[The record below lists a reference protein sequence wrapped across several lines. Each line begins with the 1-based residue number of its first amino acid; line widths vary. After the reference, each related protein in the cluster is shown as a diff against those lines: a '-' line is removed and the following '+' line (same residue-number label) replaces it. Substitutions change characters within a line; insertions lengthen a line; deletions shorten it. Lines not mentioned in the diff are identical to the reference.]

1 MHNKKRKL
9 IINIAIMLI
18 IISPIF
24 ILNTTHAEET
34 NESFNLTLKEEIIE
48 NDENKEVIIHTYL
61 DEINI
66 EKGIM
71 VYQAKINYDENI
83 FEDLEIEGT
92 EEWNTPTVKNNK
104 LIGYSKNGKT
114 INDPGEL
121 FVIKLKVKENVKDTE
136 TNIEIADM
144 QVANT
149 QNLVKSTKNYEAKV
163 QIEGLNNSNTL
174 LVFLITIA
182 IILIL
187 ANIFVIKRIKKKH
200 RK

>member
-1 MHNKKRKL
+1 
-9 IINIAIMLI
+9 
-18 IISPIF
+18 
-24 ILNTTHAEET
+24 
-34 NESFNLTLKEEIIE
+34 
-48 NDENKEVIIHTYL
+48 
-61 DEINI
+61 
-66 EKGIM
+66 
-71 VYQAKINYDENI
+71 
-83 FEDLEIEGT
+83 
-92 EEWNTPTVKNNK
+92 
-104 LIGYSKNGKT
+104 
-114 INDPGEL
+114 
-121 FVIKLKVKENVKDTE
+121 
-136 TNIEIADM
+136 M

>member
-34 NESFNLTLKEEIIE
+34 NESFNLTLKDEIIE
-48 NDENKEVIIHTYL
+48 NDDNKEVIIHTYI

-66 EKGIM
+66 EKGII

>member
-1 MHNKKRKL
+1 MHNKKEGL
-9 IINIAIMLI
+9 IFNIAIIVITVLLI
-18 IISPIF
+18 LL
-24 ILNTTHAEET
+24 LNTTYATET
-34 NESFNLTLKEEIIE
+34 NESFNLTLKDEIIE
-48 NDENKEVIIHTYL
+48 NDDNKEVIIHTYI

-66 EKGIM
+66 EKGII

-83 FEDLEIEGT
+83 FEGLEIEGT